1 MKYNQDIYRARALY
15 YSFFANFFVIGTKI
29 ENYFELLSLL
39 NILKDN
45 ALDEESQKALEK
57 IYEMLDKTSNQSLIE
72 EFDDIFYNPNGK
84 KIRLTASYYSEG
96 VESGK
101 KRVEMIGFVAKT
113 KLRRDE
119 KNFHEYEDSIGF
131 ILSFMAELSNLL
143 ANGEEAYENISHC
156 VFSQILNEFVD
167 EFAKEIY
174 EYENSKIYKEL
185 MIALHSFIEFERVF
199 LDVNKPKKQ
208 DKQIKKQSD
217 SWGDISKEERER
229 REKNRA
235 LKALGPK

>member
-15 YSFFANFFVIGTKI
+15 YSFFANFFVIGAKI

-174 EYENSKIYKEL
+174 EYENYKIYKEL

>member
-15 YSFFANFFVIGTKI
+15 YSFFANFFVIGAKI

-208 DKQIKKQSD
+208 NKQIKKQSD